1 VRTSSFVSWL
11 TPLVLVV
18 GLGSA
23 VMLVA
28 SQYMRPGRISRAATV
43 GLLTGGLAAGL
54 AGQAAYAFDTA
65 ATPHTGAIP
74 SAGPG
79 TTGGFGRGGLF
90 AGGPGNGRFGGQNPR
105 GQAPGGQGSGG
116 QVGGRVQGGG
126 RRNGGVNPFG
136 GGSGGFGGQS
146 GNGPQAGG
154 PGGAGGLLNA
164 GTPGSDLLAA
174 LTANADKYTW
184 VAATVGANN
193 AAGYQLATQRAVMP
207 IGGFNGS
214 DPTPTVQQF
223 QAYVAA
229 GRIHY
234 FIGGGGLRASGG
246 SNDPAQ
252 ISQWVSQ
259 NFTASTIDGVV
270 VYDLSGAARPST

>member
-1 VRTSSFVSWL
+1 M
-11 TPLVLVV
+11 LVV

-23 VMLVA
+23 AMLVA
-28 SQYMRPGRISRAATV
+28 SQYLQPGRISRAATV

-79 TTGGFGRGGLF
+79 TTGGFGRGGPF
-90 AGGPGNGRFGGQNPR
+90 AGGPGNGRLGGQNPR
-105 GQAPGGQGSGG
+105 GQAPG
-116 QVGGRVQGGG
+116 RVPGG
-126 RRNGGVNPFG
+126 RRSGSNPFG
-136 GGSGGFGGQS
+136 GGSGGTGGAGGFGGQP

-154 PGGAGGLLNA
+154 PGGAGGLLDA
-164 GTPGSDLLAA
+164 GTPGSDLVSA

-193 AAGYQLATQRAVMP
+193 AAGYQLATQHPVMP

-214 DPTPTVQQF
+214 DPTPTLQQF
-223 QAYVAA
+223 QADVSA

-234 FIGGGGLRASGG
+234 FIGGAGFRATGG

-270 VYDLSGAARPST
+270 VYDLSGATHPST